1 MLSSRFATP
10 KDAEA
15 LTTIA
20 VANHD
25 IPVKDIRDSATH
37 PTGKCL
43 IVEEDGLPVLY
54 IPFHCLMEIS
64 FLAFAPGTDAKS
76 RYAAMEKAL
85 EALKNFA
92 IEHGIAC
99 IQALTSAPQD
109 YKVNSWARQNGFD
122 LDERVSLKLKLP
134 RSAFAEKQEKELVTT

>member
-1 MLSSRFATP
+1 MLSTRFATP
-10 KDAEA
+10 EDSEA
-15 LTTIA
+15 LATVA
-20 VANHD
+20 VSNHD

-43 IVEEDGLPVLY
+43 VVEEDGLPVLY

-85 EALKNFA
+85 EALKEFA
-92 IEHGIAC
+92 AEHGIAC
-99 IQALTSAPQD
+99 IQAFTSAPLD
-109 YKVNSWARQNGFD
+109 YKVNSWAKQNGFD
-122 LDERVSLKLKLP
+122 WDERSTLKLNLP
-134 RSAFAEKQEKELVTT
+134 KSAFAKPEKEMVTS